1 MTKAAIALL
10 ALAAGLLALSF
21 VHWGGAASA
30 VPVAAP
36 TPTTAPA
43 AEGRALFLSLG
54 CTTCHRHEGLGLSYD
69 GLDAGTGQ
77 TAGQLVGSFGAPDLT
92 DYRPDPAFVRRWLR
106 DPQAIRPDTAMP
118 NFHLSDAE
126 IEALIA
132 FLAAGASAPPTAAP

>member
-30 VPVAAP
+30 VPVAPPAAP
-36 TPTTAPA
+36 TTPPA
-43 AEGRALFLSLG
+43 DGRALFLSLG
-54 CTTCHRHEGLGLSYD
+54 CTTCHRHDGLGLDYE

-77 TAGQLVGSFGAPDLT
+77 TGGQLVGSFGAPDLT
-92 DYRPDPAFVRRWLR
+92 HYRPDPQFLRRWLR
-106 DPQAIRPDTAMP
+106 DPEAIRPDTAMP
-118 NFHLSDAE
+118 NFHLSDEA

-132 FLAAGASAPPTAAP
+132 FLAADD